1 MVGLWTAQVVALLVP
16 STAET
21 FDEFTWLSAS
31 SALPAAGMFAVLT
44 LNFTPIAPL
53 QSLVA
58 LVALPLR
65 FSTMKE

>member
-1 MVGLWTAQVVALLVP
+1 MVGLTTPQVGPLAP